1 MKRSR
6 FSEEQIIGI
15 LREAE
20 AGSPIKAVC
29 AAHNISTATYHAWK
43 RKFGGMEVSEAKR
56 LRALEEENSRLKRLV
71 ADQAVQIHILK
82 EVNAKKLASP
92 SARRRAVK
100 MSVQEGI
107 GKVAAACRALGLAR
121 SSYYRSGRSSLESRR
136 IRKAV
141 LELSGQHPRYG
152 YRRITALMRREG
164 FPRAGV
170 SNTMSVV
177 RTVRL
182 ATGPRTSSP

>member
-20 AGSPIKAVC
+20 AGSPVKAVC

-71 ADQAVQIHILK
+71 PTRPCRFTSSRC
-82 EVNAKKLASP
+82 EASD
-92 SARRRAVK
+92 
-100 MSVQEGI
+100 EI
-107 GKVAAACRALGLAR
+107 GKVGSL
-121 SSYYRSGRSSLESRR
+121 SY
-136 IRKAV
+136 
-141 LELSGQHPRYG
+141 
-152 YRRITALMRREG
+152 
-164 FPRAGV
+164 
-170 SNTMSVV
+170 
-177 RTVRL
+177 
-182 ATGPRTSSP
+182 

>member
-56 LRALEEENSRLKRLV
+56 LRALEEENSRLKRFHEKVVKLF
-71 ADQAVQIHILK
+71 LK
-82 EVNAKKLASP
+82 FISHFLGGRWDRASIRTRYVGPCFDPLFTAKGGTLLSW
-92 SARRRAVK
+92 
-100 MSVQEGI
+100 
-107 GKVAAACRALGLAR
+107 CRGLA
-121 SSYYRSGRSSLESRR
+121 
-136 IRKAV
+136 
-141 LELSGQHPRYG
+141 
-152 YRRITALMRREG
+152 
-164 FPRAGV
+164 
-170 SNTMSVV
+170 
-177 RTVRL
+177 
-182 ATGPRTSSP
+182 